1 MKEMIL
7 QAVYIQFHIAV
18 SPPRFLMKNKKLH
31 IRGNM
36 QQQNENAWGKNLR
49 SGQSALPHAGII
61 QIGL

>member
-1 MKEMIL
+1 
-7 QAVYIQFHIAV
+7 
-18 SPPRFLMKNKKLH
+18 MKNKKLH

-36 QQQNENAWGKNLR
+36 QQQNENAWGKTLR